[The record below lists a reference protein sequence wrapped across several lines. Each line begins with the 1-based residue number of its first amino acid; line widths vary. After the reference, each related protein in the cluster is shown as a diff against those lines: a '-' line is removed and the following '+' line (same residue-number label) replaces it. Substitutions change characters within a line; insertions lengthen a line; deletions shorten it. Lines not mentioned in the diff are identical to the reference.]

1 MAEIFTTLGMVE
13 ESTLVKTEG
22 STDTETETTQWQEW
36 RKDGEIVKREVQM
49 QLKQGVFMPAEAS
62 M

>member
-22 STDTETETTQWQEW
+22 TTDSENESTQWQEW
-36 RKDGEIVKREVQM
+36 RKDGVIVKREVQM

>member
-1 MAEIFTTLGMVE
+1 MAQIFTTLGMVE

-36 RKDGEIVKREVQM
+36 RRDGVIVKREVQM

>member
-22 STDTETETTQWQEW
+22 STETETETTQWQEW
-36 RKDGEIVKREVQM
+36 RKDGELVKREVQM

-62 M
+62 L

>member
-22 STDTETETTQWQEW
+22 FTENENETTQWQEW

-49 QLKQGVFMPAEAS
+49 QLKQGVFMPGVAS
-62 M
+62 L

>member
-22 STDTETETTQWQEW
+22 TTDNENETTQWQEW
-36 RKDGEIVKREVQM
+36 RKDGVIVKREVQM